1 MENHEDH
8 KRAVLEVRVD
18 RLNEKGVFVAEQIL
32 NILHDTV
39 ETKKGWF
46 SKSYSA
52 PKFSFE
58 VVHLRGVVR
67 FFFTAPESHADLL
80 ENQIYAHYPQVEITR
95 VVDYLPEGVPYVAE
109 AALKTDYLKPVKI
122 YSDFKERS
130 EKETVDP
137 LSSITGSL
145 SKSAN
150 TDVTVFQAVFRS
162 AHDDE
167 WKSEKV
173 IAVMTGH
180 YPKFV
185 KKILLSPFAPLAK
198 IVAFPFVMLAKF
210 VMIVARGAVHGHEE
224 QSHDAHDSHD
234 DKKSPLE
241 EKLKSFGY
249 RSSVRVATYAKNE
262 AVARAAL
269 REAATSLSIFA
280 RPESNA
286 FKVSAPA
293 LDVADVLRS
302 RANPESILLNSAE
315 LAGLVH
321 LPTLYVKTPGINW
334 VTTKK
339 FEPPANLPLILDH
352 DDATPVGTT
361 NFRGSSM
368 PFGILPGDR
377 RRHVYVIG
385 KTGMGKS
392 TLLENMI
399 YDDILKGRGVGIIDP
414 HGDLAETI
422 LASIPKSRT
431 NDVILFDPGDY
442 KFPIAFN
449 MLEQVPPELRPIVAS
464 GFVSIFKKIFGES
477 WGPRLEHIMR
487 NTVMTLLEIPDTTMM
502 SIPHMLTMKS
512 YRQRIVSKLK
522 DPNLVR
528 FWQNEF
534 EAMEPKQQ
542 VEAAG
547 PILNKV
553 GQFLSS
559 SLLRNILGQPKNPFS
574 LRWVMDNKKIFIVNL
589 SKGRIGEDSSA
600 LLGAMMVT
608 KFQIDAM
615 GRADIPEKD
624 RVDFYLYVDE
634 FQNFATDS
642 FATILSEARKYKLNL
657 VMANQYVEQM
667 SETVQG
673 AVFGNVGTT
682 VSFQVGHHDATVLS
696 EIMDEEVVTANDLQN
711 LRKYDIYSKL
721 LVDGMPTPVFS
732 ATTFAPINSRV
743 EILEQKRDVLLK
755 VSREKYS
762 KPVEMVE
769 KKILE
774 FNTKVVEDERK
785 LKKSEEEYKE
795 KMKEEKK
802 KKADAAKMG
811 GDAPAPAPMASPS
824 KPAFQKP
831 PYKK

>member
-1 MENHEDH
+1 MTSKEAT
-8 KRAVLEVRVD
+8 KKTILEVRVD

-32 NILHDTV
+32 NILHDTLEV
-39 ETKKGWF
+39 EKWLFLKK
-46 SKSYSA
+46 YHA
-52 PKFSFE
+52 PDLTFE
-58 VVHLRGVVR
+58 VANSNGIIR
-67 FFFTAPESHADLL
+67 FFFIVPEAFADLV
-80 ENQIYAHYPQVEITR
+80 ENQVYAHYPQVEIHR
-95 VVDYLPEGVPYVAE
+95 VEDYLPDSAPFVAE
-109 AALKTDYLKPVKI
+109 AELSKEYIKPVKI
-122 YSDFKERS
+122 YTDFKERS

-137 LSSITGSL
+137 LSSITSAL
-145 SKSAN
+145 SKTPTSETAA
-150 TDVTVFQAVFRS
+150 FQIVFRPL
-162 AHDDE
+162 HE
-167 WKSEKV
+167 KQWKDARTVAILASK
-173 IAVMTGH
+173 
-180 YPKFV
+180 YPKFF
-185 KKILLSPFAPLAK
+185 KKLLLSPISPILRV
-198 IVAFPFVMLAKF
+198 IAFPFVLLAKL
-210 VMIVARGAVHGHEE
+210 AVLVVKGSAEAEE
-224 QSHDAHDSHD
+224 HSENHSD
-234 DKKSPLE
+234 DKKKTPLE

-249 RSSVRVATYAKNE
+249 AVTLRVASFLPNE
-262 AVARAAL
+262 VMARAAL
-269 REAATSLSIFA
+269 KEAATSLNIFA

-286 FKVSAPA
+286 FKVKTPFRDTMGVFKA
-293 LDVADVLRS
+293 
-302 RANPESILLNSAE
+302 RANVRGVVLNSAE

-339 FEPPANLPLILDH
+339 FEPPANLPLVESGDEV
-352 DDATPVGTT
+352 TPVGTT
-361 NFRGSSM
+361 NFRGTSV
-368 PFGILPGDR
+368 PFGILPNDR

-399 YDDILKGRGVGIIDP
+399 YDDILKGRGVGIVDP

-422 LASIPKSRT
+422 LSSIPKSRT

-442 KFPIAFN
+442 KFPIGFN
-449 MLEQVPPELRPIVAS
+449 MLEQVSPELRPIVAS

-487 NTVMTLLEIPDTTMM
+487 NTVMTLLEIPDATIM

-528 FWQNEF
+528 FWMNEF
-534 EAMEPKQQ
+534 EAMEGRQQ

-559 SLLRNILGQPKNPFS
+559 SLIRNILGQPKNPFS
-574 LRWVMDNKKIFIVNL
+574 LRWVMDNKKIVIVNL

-600 LLGAMMVT
+600 LLGAMIIT

-615 GRADIPEKD
+615 SRADIPERD
-624 RVDFYLYVDE
+624 RTDFYLYVDE

-667 SETVQG
+667 SETVRG
-673 AVFGNVGTT
+673 AVFGNVGTM
-682 VSFQVGHHDATVLS
+682 VSFQVGYADAKVLS
-696 EIMDEEVVTANDLQN
+696 EIMDEEVVLPNDLQN
-711 LRKYDIYSKL
+711 LRKHDIYTKL
-721 LVDGMPTPVFS
+721 LVDGMPSPVFS
-732 ATTFAPINSRV
+732 ATTFAPIRDRIEV
-743 EILEQKRDVLLK
+743 TDQKRDVILK

-762 KPVEMVE
+762 KPVEVVE

-774 FNTKVVEDERK
+774 FNMKVVEDEKK

-795 KMKEEKK
+795 RMKEEKK
-802 KKADAAKMG
+802 KKADAEKAKSAG
-811 GDAPAPAPMASPS
+811 E
-824 KPAFQKP
+824 K
-831 PYKK
+831 

>member
-1 MENHEDH
+1 MENSATP
-8 KRAVLEVRVD
+8 KTAVLEVRVD

-46 SKSYSA
+46 SKSHSA

-58 VVHLRGVVR
+58 VVHFKGTIR

-80 ENQIYAHYPQVEITR
+80 ENQIYAHYPQVEIVR
-95 VVDYLPEGVPYVAE
+95 IEDYLPEGVPFVAE
-109 AALKTDYLKPVKI
+109 AGLKTDYVKPVKI

-145 SKSAN
+145 AKSGN
-150 TDVTVFQAVFRS
+150 SDVTVFQTVFRS

-167 WKSEKV
+167 WKSPKI
-173 IAVMTGH
+173 IAVLTGKS
-180 YPKFV
+180 PKFI
-185 KKILLSPFAPLAK
+185 KKLLLSPAAPFFK
-198 IVAFPFVMLAKF
+198 IAAFPFVLLSKF
-210 VMIVARGAVHGHEE
+210 VLLVVGGGQAQHEE
-224 QSHDAHDSHD
+224 HPLHD
-234 DKKSPLE
+234 DHKSPLE

-249 RSSVRVATYAKNE
+249 KVSVRVASYSKNE

-286 FKVSAPA
+286 FKAEAPF
-293 LDVADVLRS
+293 LDVEDRIRS
-302 RANPESILLNSAE
+302 RLNGEKIVLNSAE

-339 FEPPANLPLILDH
+339 FEPPANLPLIANH
-352 DDATPVGTT
+352 QEGTPIGTT
-361 NFRGSSM
+361 NFRGTSM

-399 YDDILKGRGVGIIDP
+399 YDDIMKGRGVGVIDP

-449 MLEQVPPELRPIVAS
+449 MLEQVRPELRPIVAS
-464 GFVSIFKKIFGES
+464 GLVSIFKKIFGDS

-487 NTVMTLLEIPDTTMM
+487 NTVMTLLEMPDVTLM
-502 SIPHMLTMKS
+502 SIPLMLTMKS
-512 YRQRIVSKLK
+512 YRQKIVGKLK
-522 DPNLVR
+522 DPNLAR

-615 GRADIPEKD
+615 GRADVPEKD
-624 RVDFYLYVDE
+624 RTDFYLYVDE

-657 VMANQYVEQM
+657 VMANQYIDQM
-667 SETVQG
+667 SETVRG

-682 VSFQVGHHDATVLS
+682 LSFQVGYHDATTLS
-696 EIMDEEVVTANDLQN
+696 EIMDEEVVTTNDLQN
-711 LRKYDIYSKL
+711 LRKYDIYAKL
-721 LVDGMPTPVFS
+721 LVDGMPSPVFS
-732 ATTFAPINSRV
+732 ATTFAPIRDRV
-743 EILEQKRDVLLK
+743 DVSEQKRDVILK

-762 KPVEMVE
+762 KPVELVE

-774 FNTKVVEDERK
+774 FNTKIVEDERK
-785 LKKSEEEYKE
+785 LKKAEEEYKE
-795 KMKEEKK
+795 RMKEEKK
-802 KKADAAKMG
+802 KKAEAAKLSG
-811 GDAPAPAPMASPS
+811 
-824 KPAFQKP
+824 K
-831 PYKK
+831 

>member
-1 MENHEDH
+1 MENHEAQ
-8 KRAVLEVRVD
+8 KIAVLEVRVD

-95 VVDYLPEGVPYVAE
+95 VADYLPQGVPYVAE
-109 AALKTDYLKPVKI
+109 AALKGDYLKPVKI
-122 YSDFKERS
+122 YTDFKERS

-137 LSSITGSL
+137 LSSITASL

-150 TDVTVFQAVFRS
+150 GDVTVFQTVFRS

-167 WKSEKV
+167 WKSAKIV
-173 IAVMTGH
+173 AVMTGH
-180 YPKFV
+180 APKFV
-185 KKILLSPFAPLAK
+185 KKILLSPFAPLLK
-198 IVAFPFVMLAKF
+198 IAAFPFVMLGKF
-210 VMIVARGAVHGHEE
+210 AMIVIHGGMH
-224 QSHDAHDSHD
+224 HDDHGAHDSHD
-234 DKKSPLE
+234 DKKSSVE

-249 RSSVRVATYAKNE
+249 KASVRVATYAKNE

-286 FKVSAPA
+286 FKVAAPS
-293 LDVADVLRS
+293 LDAAGVLAN
-302 RANPESILLNSAE
+302 RANTGGLVLNSAE

-339 FEPPANLPLILDH
+339 FEPPANLPLIHDH

-361 NFRGSSM
+361 NFRGTSM
-368 PFGILPGDR
+368 PFGIMPGDR

-399 YDDILKGRGVGIIDP
+399 YDDILKGRGVGVIDP

-512 YRQRIVSKLK
+512 YRQRIVGKLK

-534 EAMEPKQQ
+534 DAMEPKAQ

-711 LRKYDIYSKL
+711 LRKYDIYTKL

-762 KPVEMVE
+762 KPVELVE

-785 LKKSEEEYKE
+785 LKKAEEEYKE

-802 KKADAAKMG
+802 KKAEAAKL
-811 GDAPAPAPMASPS
+811 
-824 KPAFQKP
+824 
-831 PYKK
+831 